1 MGNDHPRALAR
12 EADLVIQKL
21 PDEIMVYDLRSHKAH
36 CLNQTAAFVWRH
48 SDGQRTVGDLAA
60 LLAAQ
65 AGAPVDEEVVWYAL
79 DKLSKADLLEEKVAM
94 PASDAMS
101 RRRMVKRV
109 GALLVLPAV
118 ISLVAPTASAQ
129 TSVITTSKKIADGQC
144 NNHNNPQGCSQDTCC
159 TGTKRT
165 CVQVGG
171 GFTRGVGPSAGAP
184 PAGTV
189 PTSCTGQPCQPAGSA
204 SDCSS
209 GV

>member
-129 TSVITTSKKIADGQC
+129 T
-144 NNHNNPQGCSQDTCC
+144 
-159 TGTKRT
+159 
-165 CVQVGG
+165 
-171 GFTRGVGPSAGAP
+171 
-184 PAGTV
+184 
-189 PTSCTGQPCQPAGSA
+189 
-204 SDCSS
+204 
-209 GV
+209 